1 MILRARTVLPVT
13 LPPIEDGAVAVSE
26 ERILAV
32 GRWKDLRRQFSGA
45 SADLGEMLLLPGLVN
60 AHCHLDYTDMAGQ
73 LAPPKLFPDW
83 IKGLLA
89 LKAHWSFSDYA
100 QSWLRGAKMLLG
112 HGVTT
117 VADVEAVPELLPEV
131 WAATPLRVHSYLEM
145 TGVIGRRSTR
155 QILEAAIDKIESLP
169 AVQGSPG
176 LSPHAP
182 YSATP
187 ELLRLSAKA
196 ARKKGWRLTT
206 HVAESEPEF
215 EMFQSRRGPLFEW
228 LKNQRDMTDCGHG
241 SPVQHLEKHGLLG
254 KNLLAVHVNYL
265 GPNDAALLGQRQVSV
280 AHCPRSHGYF
290 QHQPF
295 PRRELMAGGVNIC
308 LGTDSLASVRKERGE
323 PLELNL
329 FAEMRALAG
338 ANPGS
343 PPASI
348 LQMATINGALALGL
362 EGKIGE
368 LSPGAH
374 ADLIGLPFSGRLS
387 QAWEAVLR
395 HAGPVP
401 LVMIGGRWVLAQ
413 MP

>member
-1 MILRARTVLPVT
+1 MILRARTLLPVT
-13 LPPIEDGAVAVSE
+13 LPPIEDGAVGVSE
-26 ERILAV
+26 QRILAV
-32 GRWKDLRRQFSGA
+32 GRWKDLRRQFTGA
-45 SADLGEMLLLPGLVN
+45 TTDLGEVLLLPGLVN

-89 LKAHWSFSDYA
+89 LKTHWSYSDYA
-100 QSWLRGAKMLLG
+100 QSWLRGAQMLLG

-117 VADVEAVPELLPEV
+117 VADIEAVPELLPDV

-145 TGVIGRRSTR
+145 TGVKSRRPAR
-155 QILEAAIDKIESLP
+155 QVLQAAIDKIESLP
-169 AVQGSPG
+169 AAQGSPG

-182 YSATP
+182 YSTTP

-196 ARKKGWRLTT
+196 ARKKRWRLTM

-215 EMFQSRRGPLFEW
+215 DMFQSRRGPLFAW
-228 LKNQRDMTDCGHG
+228 LKNQRDMADCGHG
-241 SPVQHLEKHGLLG
+241 SPVQHLDKHWLLSDR
-254 KNLLAVHVNYL
+254 LLAVHVNYL
-265 GPNDAALLGQRQVSV
+265 GLHDAALLGQRKVSV
-280 AHCPRSHGYF
+280 AHCPRSHRYF

-295 PRRELMAGGVNIC
+295 PRRELMASGVNVC

-329 FAEMRALAG
+329 FAEMRAFAE

-348 LQMATINGALALGL
+348 LQMATINGAHALGL

-368 LSPGAH
+368 LSPGAQ
-374 ADLIGLPFSGRLS
+374 ADLIALPFSGRLS
-387 QAWEAVLR
+387 QAYEAVLR

-401 LVMIGGRWVLAQ
+401 RVMIGGRWVVGQA
-413 MP
+413 P